1 MASQAQF
8 IINSNF
14 GLFRAGV
21 IYTLT
26 CPDTLLVRYVGKT
39 FNPKDR
45 FFRHHSIDNREK
57 SKRAL
62 WVNGLISK
70 NKKPIIDII
79 DDCDEFN
86 WCEKEIAYI
95 KLYKSIGAKLLNMSS
110 GGEQGALNYKFTE
123 TQSEKLSK
131 ALKGKSK
138 TKEHTEN
145 AKNARIKSL
154 KDNPE
159 LKIKLAKI
167 SSNIL
172 KNMTEEQ
179 KERSLNRRRLTFAKR
194 NKIKLCDFYKMKL
207 KLDSSNLTKK
217 DVAKIFDKPYSQ
229 YRRSFKKYING

>member
-8 IINSNF
+8 PIKSNF

-45 FFRHHSIDNREK
+45 FFRHNSIDNRDK

-62 WVNGLISK
+62 WIRGLIGK

-86 WCEKEIAYI
+86 WEEKEIAYI
-95 KLYKSIGAKLLNMSS
+95 KLYKSIGARLLNMTK
-110 GGEQGALNYKFTE
+110 GGEQGALNYVLTE

-145 AKNARIKSL
+145 AKNARIESL
-154 KDNPE
+154 KLNPE
-159 LKIKLAKI
+159 LRKKLAEV
-167 SSNIL
+167 SANTL
-172 KNMTEEQ
+172 RNMTEEQ
-179 KERSLNRRRLTFAKR
+179 KTKSLNRRKLAFAKK
-194 NKIKLCDFYKMKL
+194 NKIMLCDFYKMKL
-207 KLDSSNLTKK
+207 KLDSFDLTKK
-217 DVAKIFDKPYSQ
+217 DVAKIFDLPYKQ
-229 YRRSFKKYING
+229 YIRSFKKYTNG